1 MANGTANQGINGYY
15 LSQATLTLAAL
26 QTAYG
31 AAWFGSE
38 HVDLIST
45 TQAVWD
51 IIWNKI
57 QPQQRFMEESSD
69 VAKVGF
75 MALKWNGASIVVDQ
89 YAAAGNIYGINT
101 KHVQLWISTLP
112 KYQFGFTG
120 WKEAQNT
127 DDVAGQFLFAGNIVV
142 PAPRLFFRITGVT
155 G

>member
-1 MANGTANQGINGYY
+1 
-15 LSQATLTLAAL
+15 
-26 QTAYG
+26 
-31 AAWFGSE
+31 
-38 HVDLIST
+38 
-45 TQAVWD
+45 
-51 IIWNKI
+51 
-57 QPQQRFMEESSD
+57 
-69 VAKVGF
+69 